1 VTTNVPIVT
10 NLREEPFERFHEES
24 GMYER
29 WWGEKLWVMVLAQ
42 AIVVQF
48 LQSFKEYPPS

>member
-48 LQSFKEYPPS
+48 LQSVKEYPPS